1 MLSDKMFEPLVVL
14 GVLDVSRCR
23 QELKKLKKFK
33 KLKKKDYPV
42 ILYDSIPKS
51 DRAVDHASQYAPPDK
66 SRCDAAKTYGPEDNG
81 GAHWC
86 RCHNGRQEGDSLC
99 YQHRKR
105 AERVSLVLWD
115 DAPPHPHDRGAK

>member
-1 MLSDKMFEPLVVL
+1 MLNDKLFEPLIVI
-14 GVLDVSRCR
+14 GVLCVTRGNR
-23 QELKKLKKFK
+23 KVKAVT
-33 KLKKKDYPV
+33 DYPV